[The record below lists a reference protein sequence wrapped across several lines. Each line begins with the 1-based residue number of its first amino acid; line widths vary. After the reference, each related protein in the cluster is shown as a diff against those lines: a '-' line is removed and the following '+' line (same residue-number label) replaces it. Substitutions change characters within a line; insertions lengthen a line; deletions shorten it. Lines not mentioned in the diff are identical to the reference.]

1 MPPKE
6 RATKAEA
13 LEILYR
19 FLTIDKTEHPHR
31 YNRISLAKE
40 LRAKGYIVNQGL
52 NRQLDEMCDE
62 ATYTKEYRDKW
73 MAYIKNNSG
82 L

>member
-6 RATKAEA
+6 RATKAVA
-13 LEILYR
+13 LEILYQ

-40 LRAKGYIVNQGL
+40 LRTKGYIVNQGL
-52 NRQLDEMCDE
+52 NRQLDQMCLDVRC
-62 ATYTKEYRDKW
+62 TKEWRDKW

>member
-1 MPPKE
+1 MTKE
-6 RATKAEA
+6 RATKAEV
-13 LEILYR
+13 LEILYS

-31 YNRISLAKE
+31 YNRISLARE

-52 NRQLDEMCDE
+52 NRQLDEMCD
-62 ATYTKEYRDKW
+62 TVIYSKEYRDKW
-73 MAYIKNNSG
+73 MAYIKNNAG